1 MSLSTEMATDQIG
14 SCPGSSSPQDSSRE
28 GHPVLQTWVIKR
40 LQEMRAFTAN
50 PSISPEE
57 DNSAGRV
64 SIPDTMG
71 AKAAGIGIPIYLL
84 RS

>member
-1 MSLSTEMATDQIG
+1 
-14 SCPGSSSPQDSSRE
+14 
-28 GHPVLQTWVIKR
+28 
-40 LQEMRAFTAN
+40 MRAFTAN

-71 AKAAGIGIPIYLL
+71 AKAAGIGIPTYLL
-84 RS
+84 RSYGPENLCFEIIGKLVEAAGVEPAV